1 MPVKSA
7 LLIPLLAFEAAAR
20 HQNFARAGEELHLTA
35 SAISHHVRAL
45 EARLGT
51 ALFARHARG
60 VTLTAA
66 GMRLANASTQAFE
79 DLAASL
85 DGLRDDDDSRDE
97 IHLTTLHSF
106 ATAWLIPRLPDFHAQ
121 HPGLRMK
128 IETETALSRFDEGGP
143 ELGIRFGN
151 GEWPELEKRF
161 VLGDALRVVASPA
174 RVPTHATMA
183 VGAVLDL
190 PLIGDFSRQGWPDWC
205 RAAGLSRDALQPRL
219 HMRDTVEAIA
229 AAVAGL
235 GALLTRVSIVT
246 PWLDS
251 GALVT
256 LPGPVL
262 PSRWSYYLVKP
273 KGRRLKPAAQ
283 AFSDWLLGQASTAT
297 AASMLAGNTAA
308 SSRSAGASRRG
319 ASSLSAAAKARPAP
333 KR

>member
-35 SAISHHVRAL
+35 SATSHHVRAL
-45 EARLGT
+45 EARLGAT
-51 ALFARHARG
+51 LFARHARG

-79 DLAASL
+79 DLAATL
-85 DGLRDDDDSRDE
+85 DGLREGDDARDE

-106 ATAWLIPRLPDFHAQ
+106 ATAWLIPRLPDFHAR
-121 HPGLRMK
+121 HPGLRLK
-128 IETETALSRFDEGGP
+128 LETETALSRFDEGGP

-151 GEWPELEKRF
+151 GDWPELEKRL
-161 VLGDALRVVASPA
+161 VLGDVLRVVASPTA
-174 RVPTHATMA
+174 VPKHASMP
-183 VGAVLDL
+183 VEAVLDL

-205 RAAGLSRDALQPRL
+205 RAAGLAREAMQPRL

-235 GALLTRVSIVT
+235 GALLTRESVAR

-251 GALVT
+251 GALVP

-273 KGRRLKPAAQ
+273 KGRRLKPAAH
-283 AFSDWLLGQASTAT
+283 AFADWLMAQAGELAT
-297 AASMLAGNTAA
+297 APTIAG
-308 SSRSAGASRRG
+308 
-319 ASSLSAAAKARPAP
+319 LSAKARPA
-333 KR
+333 RRR